1 MLSFLVFFFATMAV
15 CVISWYTEKKLYSSM
30 VEVKGPTLILEAQF
44 LKIKQT
50 KQKQIPKHN

>member
-1 MLSFLVFFFATMAV
+1 MAV

-50 KQKQIPKHN
+50 KQKQTPKHN